1 MNITMRAESELGFLR
16 GSLLQRVTA
25 HGGALT
31 SIYIYIYMY
40 NAHMYLLRQPDHR
53 QPVIEAARAPGTS
66 YSGMKGLNETGI
78 GQLYMLKDF
87 FGHHIKLC
95 M

>member
-1 MNITMRAESELGFLR
+1 
-16 GSLLQRVTA
+16 
-25 HGGALT
+25 
-31 SIYIYIYMY
+31 MY

-53 QPVIEAARAPGTS
+53 QPVIEAARASGTS

-78 GQLYMLKDF
+78 GPLYMLKDF